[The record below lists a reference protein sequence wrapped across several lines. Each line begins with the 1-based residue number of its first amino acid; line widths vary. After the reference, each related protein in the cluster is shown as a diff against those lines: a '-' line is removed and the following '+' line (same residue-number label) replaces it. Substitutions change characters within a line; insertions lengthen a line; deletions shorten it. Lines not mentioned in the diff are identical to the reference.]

1 MKFCDKG
8 TVKDLL
14 KQSRQRKLTAEMQA
28 IMEEAY
34 SRNDKLTS
42 VRIENLLTE
51 WWPDLRLSFPMIK
64 DTTSK
69 NKC

>member
-42 VRIENLLTE
+42 VRIESLLTE
-51 WWPDLRLSFPMIK
+51 
-64 DTTSK
+64 
-69 NKC
+69 